1 MMSLYN
7 MLFGMNPEASDILG
21 LIGINVGDV
30 ERFRDCF
37 IADGQIQV
45 YTRTGGG
52 NREGYPN
59 KVLTSNQYYIY
70 DEDDTY
76 DCTYAT
82 YYFKI
87 PENAAVTEK

>member
-1 MMSLYN
+1 MSLYN

-52 NREGYPN
+52 NRESYPN

-87 PENAAVTEK
+87 PENAAVAEK